1 MLILGEIDKKK
12 YLDEIIKNEELFNK
26 FDEKIDVNESVI
38 SPFIFQSLTKST
50 NPKSAL
56 AKKATAHINI
66 HDMGNKGNFFVNFY
80 SKLFNV

>member
-26 FDEKIDVNESVI
+26 FYEKVDVNESVI
-38 SPFIFQSLTKST
+38 SHFIFQSLTKST
-50 NPKSAL
+50 NLKSAL

-66 HDMGNKGNFFVNFY
+66 HDMDDKGNFFVNFY